1 MIAGSKDKTQAD
13 ITMQGNAKMGL
24 LNQREQSIEQ
34 RGKMG
39 QQLNAQSGIFPAYPV
54 TRDGH
59 LMNFAFKWKHRDGS
73 IVEFS
78 AKGWKSDDPGKAD
91 RLTKINQLNS
101 SAPAIAPGIRNWLQQ
116 YCELIEFRG
125 SSTE

>member
-59 LMNFAFKWKHRDGS
+59 LMNFAFKWKHLDGS
-73 IVEFS
+73 MVKFS
-78 AKGWKSDDPGKAD
+78 ETGRTSGDPDEAGW
-91 RLTKINQLNS
+91 LTKMNE
-101 SAPAIAPGIRNWLQQ
+101 PQQ
-116 YCELIEFRG
+116 R
-125 SSTE
+125 